1 MRLARDSRSG
11 ACRQKRHQRPI
22 VINNV
27 GGDGKPNGK
36 LSLQKHFHRAEH

>member
-27 GGDGKPNGK
+27 GGDGKTNGK